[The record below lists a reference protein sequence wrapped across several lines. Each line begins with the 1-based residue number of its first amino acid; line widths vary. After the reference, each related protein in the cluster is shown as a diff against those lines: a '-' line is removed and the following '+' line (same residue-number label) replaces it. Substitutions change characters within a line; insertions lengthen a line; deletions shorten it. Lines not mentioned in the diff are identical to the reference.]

1 MCAALHTKVFRVADA
16 RSNNLIL
23 HKADS
28 SSFSFPARSSS
39 YSAACFLMPVASLI
53 ARTCQAK
60 LAYSLPKM
68 PTHTGVGC
76 MCVCVVCSV
85 WQCVHIWHA
94 QSVPFDC
101 NLMRSQKQLLRILLL
116 LLYVCKMTNHIYLFS
131 TNTQVNTHV
140 CVCVCVCA
148 YLSCRVEPTATAPE
162 GPAS

>member
-1 MCAALHTKVFRVADA
+1 MCAALHTKVYRVADA

-23 HKADS
+23 RKADS
-28 SSFSFPARSSS
+28 SGFSSSFPARSSS
-39 YSAACFLMPVASLI
+39 HSVPVASLI
-53 ARTCQAK
+53 ARPRQAK

-68 PTHTGVGC
+68 STQTGVDS
-76 MCVCVVCSV
+76 MCVCACVCSV

-116 LLYVCKMTNHIYLFS
+116 LLLYVCKMTNHIYLFS
-131 TNTQVNTHV
+131 TNTQVNTHM
-140 CVCVCVCA
+140 CVCVD
-148 YLSCRVEPTATAPE
+148 LSCRVEPPATAPE